1 MTAERSTGVPP
12 TVNVNVEVLIVLPF
26 ISSLN
31 VALTNVLTNAVSEL
45 CGGDTAVMA
54 AGEGG
59 GTGDGETK
67 LSDDPQLQPS
77 WTKLIKP
84 SVIADRI
91 VIQRFLSDERE
102 SAMGNS
108 FGRDNATNC
117 AILIRKRL
125 F

>member
-59 GTGDGETK
+59 GIGVGE
-67 LSDDPQLQPS
+67 
-77 WTKLIKP
+77 
-84 SVIADRI
+84 R
-91 VIQRFLSDERE
+91 
-102 SAMGNS
+102 
-108 FGRDNATNC
+108 
-117 AILIRKRL
+117 
-125 F
+125 